1 MAGGP
6 CKSVSLVMDT
16 QVEEQ
21 NKQVRTIQVVGLADL
36 YLFCG
41 DPGSSKMDWIA
52 ECPGERS
59 PLLLDPHMDRC
70 GFFWYTNKH
79 LLLLDNFN
87 MYSSVVISKFFSIDN
102 NAIMSNLFNKDRSAV
117 ISKFFIM
124 DNNVVYHVEPFQYG
138 QQCCHC

>member
-1 MAGGP
+1 MAVGP

-21 NKQVRTIQVVGLADL
+21 SKQASSVQAVGLADL

-41 DPGSSKMDWIA
+41 DPGSSKTDWIA

-87 MYSSVVISKFFSIDN
+87 MYSSVVISKFFS
-102 NAIMSNLFNKDRSAV
+102 
-117 ISKFFIM
+117 M
-124 DNNVVYHVEPFQYG
+124 DNNVVCCVEPFQYG